1 LQTKGSVSRASLA
14 VTVLDDAG
22 DSFELIVDADEALE
36 VFHHTT
42 TCFRYRE
49 LR

>member
-1 LQTKGSVSRASLA
+1 MRLREPVAWAAETGGTRFKGRS
-14 VTVLDDAG
+14 
-22 DSFELIVDADEALE
+22 ADRPFPFLLE
-36 VFHHTT
+36 QHTT

>member
-1 LQTKGSVSRASLA
+1 MVERSEVGESVKKRVMAEA
-14 VTVLDDAG
+14 VVDDFA
-22 DSFELIVDADEALE
+22 
-36 VFHHTT
+36 HTT

>member
-1 LQTKGSVSRASLA
+1 LPAASVALA
-14 VTVLDDAG
+14 RKVCLPTSVAFQSND
-22 DSFELIVDADEALE
+22 
-36 VFHHTT
+36 HTT

>member
-1 LQTKGSVSRASLA
+1 MRFIPTKFHASLDDLVGA
-14 VTVLDDAG
+14 V
-22 DSFELIVDADEALE
+22 LIAAPWIFQFAE
-36 VFHHTT
+36 HTT

>member
-1 LQTKGSVSRASLA
+1 MRCAAGRSGALA
-14 VTVLDDAG
+14 DPLVQAMV
-22 DSFELIVDADEALE
+22 
-36 VFHHTT
+36 HTT